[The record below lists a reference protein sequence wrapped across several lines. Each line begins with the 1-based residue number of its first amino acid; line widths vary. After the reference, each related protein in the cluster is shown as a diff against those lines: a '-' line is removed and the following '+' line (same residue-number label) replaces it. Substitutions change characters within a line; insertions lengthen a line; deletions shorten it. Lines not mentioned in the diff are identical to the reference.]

1 MNEMVWSTLAFGKK
15 PFVTFW
21 YFVLLPV
28 LFSLTLIPQIQ
39 VEKRGQLLYTNNMG
53 HESNCLMNNQ
63 LSHFINRSGFVN
75 KILPLKLT
83 IRTIVFGGWFGHH
96 VESTSKQMCRS
107 NKLGFE
113 CSNVTVISLVTTYSC
128 SISNC
133 IFH

>member
-1 MNEMVWSTLAFGKK
+1 MYKAYERNGLVNIGIWEKTVCNFL
-15 PFVTFW
+15 
-21 YFVLLPV
+21 
-28 LFSLTLIPQIQ
+28 

-53 HESNCLMNNQ
+53 HESNSLMNNQ

-113 CSNVTVISLVTTYSC
+113 CFNVTEKMHSIQWSIQKSKQSIDVEDRAWKILLVL
-128 SISNC
+128 
-133 IFH
+133 F